1 MPPPTRPLPLNR
13 TLLKILVNGLFI
25 PSAILAL
32 ALIGLNA
39 YLNARYLGQEQL
51 QLTRSMAL
59 RLDDFLRHAVD
70 ALNSTAE
77 ISRTST
83 LDETQVHLDGMR
95 VNNPYFN
102 SLYILDGEAKVIA
115 ISPLDP
121 LYLGLDMSNQAYYR
135 QRDPRRAT
143 NISRP
148 FISSRTGQLT
158 VYLSRTMLNGYV
170 TVGEL
175 SLDKLQEVV
184 ESEPNPIFGQVV
196 FVTDASG
203 TLLAHPDTALVAQ
216 QANLAYVQPWS
227 PTQKD
232 IGQRIILVEGEYYFQ
247 STTPLEEAPWIV
259 TSEVPVIRAY
269 WLNLVFLGF
278 SGTVLLGLWLLI
290 LLGIRRQIFRQIVQ
304 PLTQLSQTAT
314 ALAEGDTSR
323 RASLADEHPAFTEIH
338 ELANNFEHMLGAIEE
353 RQAALRQREKTEREQ
368 RILAEA
374 LRNTAA
380 AITSTLDFE
389 EVLDRILDNVGRV
402 VPHSVSNI
410 MLLLGEAGE
419 TVRMAAAR
427 GYENFNV
434 QDWATQQVFPLG
446 RFPGL
451 MWMKRTGEA
460 LLISNT
466 AQSQFWVSISET
478 AWIASYVGA
487 PIRDKGVVIG
497 FLNLD
502 STTPNFFTQQHAGLL
517 QAFADQAGTAIQNAR
532 LLSELQN
539 SHDDLLIAYDTT
551 LQGLAKA
558 LALRDN
564 ETQGHSVRVTD
575 MTMRLSKR
583 MGLTEPTLTHIRYG
597 ALLHDIGKIAIPDS
611 ILYKNGPLSEQE
623 WEVMRLHPTY
633 AQQLLATIPYLKDS
647 MDIPLYHHERWD
659 GSGYPF
665 GLRGE
670 QIPLAAR
677 IFCVIDVW
685 DGLRSERP
693 YHPAWPEAQ
702 VREYLLQNSG
712 SHFDPEIVQS
722 FLKLLKEE
730 APLLLTEEKNHANPK
745 D

>member
-1 MPPPTRPLPLNR
+1 
-13 TLLKILVNGLFI
+13 
-25 PSAILAL
+25 
-32 ALIGLNA
+32 
-39 YLNARYLGQEQL
+39 
-51 QLTRSMAL
+51 
-59 RLDDFLRHAVD
+59 
-70 ALNSTAE
+70 
-77 ISRTST
+77 
-83 LDETQVHLDGMR
+83 
-95 VNNPYFN
+95 
-102 SLYILDGEAKVIA
+102 
-115 ISPLDP
+115 
-121 LYLGLDMSNQAYYR
+121 
-135 QRDPRRAT
+135 
-143 NISRP
+143 
-148 FISSRTGQLT
+148 
-158 VYLSRTMLNGYV
+158 MLNGYV

-203 TLLAHPDTALVAQ
+203 TLLAHPNTALVAQ

-227 PTQKD
+227 PTQKG

-290 LLGIRRQIFRQIVQ
+290 LLGIRRQIFRRIVQ

-314 ALAEGDTSR
+314 ALAEGDASR
-323 RASLADEHPAFTEIH
+323 RASLASEHPAFTEIH
-338 ELANNFEHMLGAIEE
+338 ELANNFEHMLGALEE

-380 AITSTLDFE
+380 AITSTLDFK

-410 MLLLGEAGE
+410 MLLGEAGE
-419 TVRMAAAR
+419 TVHMAAAR

-434 QDWATQQVFPLG
+434 QEWATQQVFPLG

-487 PIRDKGVVIG
+487 PVRDKGVVIG

-502 STTPNFFTQQHAGLL
+502 STTPNFFTQQHANLL
-517 QAFADQAGTAIQNAR
+517 QAFADQAGVAIQNAR

-583 MGLTEPTLTHIRYG
+583 MGLAEPALTHIRYG

>member
-1 MPPPTRPLPLNR
+1 MPPPIRPLPLNR

-39 YLNARYLGQEQL
+39 YLNARYLAQEQL

-59 RLDDFLRHAVD
+59 RLDDFLRHANET
-70 ALNSTAE
+70 LNSTAE

-83 LDETQVHLDGMR
+83 LDETQIHLDGMR
-95 VNNPYFN
+95 ENNPYFN
-102 SLYILDGEAKVIA
+102 SLYILDEDAKIIA

-121 LYLGLDMSNQAYYR
+121 LYLNLDMSHQDYYR
-135 QRDPRRAT
+135 LRDPRR
-143 NISRP
+143 NINLSHP
-148 FISSRTGQLT
+148 YISDRTGEPI
-158 VYLSRTMLNGYV
+158 VYLTHTLDSGTV

-184 ESEPNPIFGQVV
+184 ESEPNPINGQVV
-196 FVTDASG
+196 FITDRSG
-203 TLLAHPDTALVAQ
+203 TLLAHPETALVSQ

-227 PTQKD
+227 SARGNT
-232 IGQRIILVEGEYYFQ
+232 GQRIVLVEGEYFFQ
-247 STTPLEEAPWIV
+247 STTLLEQAPWIV
-259 TSEVPVIRAY
+259 ISEVPVIRAY

-278 SGTVLLGLWLLI
+278 SGAVLLGLWLLI
-290 LLGIRRQIFRQIVQ
+290 LLGIRRQIFRQVVQ
-304 PLTQLSQTAT
+304 PLTSLSRTVT
-314 ALAEGDTSR
+314 VLAEGGLVSPSGLTGE
-323 RASLADEHPAFTEIH
+323 APAFTEIH
-338 ELANNFEHMLGAIEE
+338 DLAANFENMQQAIKE
-353 RQAALRQREKTEREQ
+353 RQSAIQQREQAEREQ

-374 LRNTAA
+374 LRDTAA

-402 VPHSVSNI
+402 VPHNVSNI
-410 MLLLGEAGE
+410 MLLNETGEN
-419 TVRMAAAR
+419 VRMAAAR
-427 GYENFNV
+427 GYEDFNV
-434 QDWATQQVFPLG
+434 QDWATRQAFPLG

-460 LLISNT
+460 LLIPNT
-466 AQSQFWVSISET
+466 SQSQFWVSISET

-487 PIRDKGVVIG
+487 PVRDKGEVIG

-502 STTPNFFTQQHAGLL
+502 STTVNFFTQQHADQL
-517 QAFADQAGTAIQNAR
+517 QAFADQAGVAIQNAR

-575 MTMRLSKR
+575 MTVRLARR
-583 MGLTEPTLTHIRYG
+583 MGQTEPALTDIRYG

-611 ILYKNGPLSEQE
+611 ILYKNGPLTDQE

-633 AQQLLATIPYLKDS
+633 AQQLLATIPYLRDS

-677 IFCVIDVW
+677 IFCIIDVW

-693 YHPAWPEAQ
+693 YHPAWPEAR
-702 VREYLLQNSG
+702 VREYLRQNSG
-712 SHFDPEIVQS
+712 SHFDPQIVKA
-722 FLKLLKEE
+722 FLD
-730 APLLLTEEKNHANPK
+730 LLTEESPLLIEEPPPNANPK